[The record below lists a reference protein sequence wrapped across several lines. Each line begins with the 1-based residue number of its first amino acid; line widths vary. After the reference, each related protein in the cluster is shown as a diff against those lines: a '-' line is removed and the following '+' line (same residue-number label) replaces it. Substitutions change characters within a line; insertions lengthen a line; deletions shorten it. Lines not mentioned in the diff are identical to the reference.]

1 LVSGFEYRTL
11 QCLDCGDTEQR
22 LVFGN
27 ENISPAQSLSGQA
40 PAPSEQRLVSANYDI
55 SAAEN
60 LSAQAPPPSAKRL
73 VSANEDISTAQ
84 LSARAPTPSEQGLVS
99 CNEDNSAGQSLS
111 TQSPAPSVLPAESI
125 RHEPAAISNAWAQTL
140 GKLQQRCAALAQETA
155 RERAAEIGKRAT
167 KAAIARSQGLLKS
180 VGGRAPPP
188 RAPMSKVVIANSLK
202 ETADFDRLW
211 DSLAGRAAPPCGNR
225 SSPQQVTQPD
235 ALTQTSQPDLVLS
248 VPTRSE
254 GSQEHQDQTPK
265 VPAILR
271 DSSAPCVLPPEPSR
285 TPISSPKAGIAPP
298 CTDTSPAQEVTLPD
312 ALTQTPEPDLM
323 LSVPTR
329 SERSQEHQDQTPK
342 LSAILPDSSAP
353 CVPLEPYGEGKP
365 EAPRTVMAML
375 LRARVRASMK
385 GAILQTN
392 AETLRMKTHRIAQR
406 SFQPIGMLRR
416 LVWPR

>member
-1 LVSGFEYRTL
+1 MRCLACGGEMRSIGVAPGDHTLVPGFEYRTL

-40 PAPSEQRLVSANYDI
+40 PAPSEQRLVSANDDI
-55 SAAEN
+55 SAAQN
-60 LSAQAPPPSAKRL
+60 LSAQAPPRSEKRL
-73 VSANEDISTAQ
+73 VSTNEDISTAQ

-111 TQSPAPSVLPAESI
+111 TQSLAPSVLPAESI
-125 RHEPAAISNAWAQTL
+125 RHEPAAISNAWAQAL
-140 GKLQQRCAALAQETA
+140 EKLQQRCAALAQETA

-188 RAPMSKVVIANSLK
+188 RAPMSSKVAIANSLK

-211 DSLAGRAAPPCGNR
+211 DSLAGRAAPQCANT

-235 ALTQTSQPDLVLS
+235 ALTQTSQPDLV
-248 VPTRSE
+248 
-254 GSQEHQDQTPK
+254 
-265 VPAILR
+265 
-271 DSSAPCVLPPEPSR
+271 
-285 TPISSPKAGIAPP
+285 
-298 CTDTSPAQEVTLPD
+298 
-312 ALTQTPEPDLM
+312 

-365 EAPRTVMAML
+365 EAPRSVMAML
-375 LRARVRASMK
+375 LRTRVRASMK

-392 AETLRMKTHRIAQR
+392 AETLRR
-406 SFQPIGMLRR
+406 
-416 LVWPR
+416 